1 MRVGVN
7 DHFLKV
13 DSDLVQEEWG
23 CQQLTEAVSRRRVGV
38 SGHFLEVDSG
48 LVQGEWGCQLAAA
61 VEQ

>member
-1 MRVGVN
+1 M
-7 DHFLKV
+7 
-13 DSDLVQEEWG
+13 DSDLVLEEWG